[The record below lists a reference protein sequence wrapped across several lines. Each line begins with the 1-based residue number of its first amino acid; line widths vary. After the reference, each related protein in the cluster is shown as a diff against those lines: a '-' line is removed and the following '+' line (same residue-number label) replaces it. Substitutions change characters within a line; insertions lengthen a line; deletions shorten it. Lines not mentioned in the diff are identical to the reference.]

1 MIHDLNREFQDL
13 SGEVQALTAARD
25 TASDHAAGL
34 PALAQRQELLQA
46 RLHRLF
52 QRLALYE
59 ERFFATRSQDQ
70 VARDLALNLAA
81 RIREEYF
88 REAALLLRALR
99 RDMAAVQL
107 LLARESLRSG
117 ALQEARKRLEQAA
130 RNGADAEELQRL
142 QAAIQAR
149 DED

>member
-1 MIHDLNREFQDL
+1 
-13 SGEVQALTAARD
+13 
-25 TASDHAAGL
+25 
-34 PALAQRQELLQA
+34 
-46 RLHRLF
+46 
-52 QRLALYE
+52 
-59 ERFFATRSQDQ
+59 
-70 VARDLALNLAA
+70 
-81 RIREEYF
+81 
-88 REAALLLRALR
+88 
-99 RDMAAVQL
+99 MAAVQL